1 MKALVLL
8 RGCPGSGKS
17 TLVND
22 LGLGQYTLC
31 PDKLRLMYGS
41 SVMLEDGT
49 YGIDQSCNKE
59 VFDTF
64 YKMLEYRMSKGEFT
78 VIDATH
84 CSSVKTVKKQIS
96 EYRKL
101 AKRYTGREEII
112 SMKNAYHGK
121 CETQMGKKIKF

>member
-41 SVMLEDGT
+41 SVM
-49 YGIDQSCNKE
+49 
-59 VFDTF
+59 
-64 YKMLEYRMSKGEFT
+64 
-78 VIDATH
+78 
-84 CSSVKTVKKQIS
+84 
-96 EYRKL
+96 
-101 AKRYTGREEII
+101 
-112 SMKNAYHGK
+112 
-121 CETQMGKKIKF
+121 